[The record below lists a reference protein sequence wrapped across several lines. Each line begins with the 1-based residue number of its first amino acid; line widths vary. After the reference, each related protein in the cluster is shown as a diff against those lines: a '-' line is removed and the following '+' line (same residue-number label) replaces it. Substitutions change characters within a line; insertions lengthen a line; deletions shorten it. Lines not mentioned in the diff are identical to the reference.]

1 MLALLALTPENC
13 FTKAHLQNLNLRT
26 NLRIEYN
33 LNSLIKN
40 NQTLL
45 FFVLIVLNPA
55 FDCVTLSAA

>member
-40 NQTLL
+40 NQTFLFLL
-45 FFVLIVLNPA
+45 
-55 FDCVTLSAA
+55 S